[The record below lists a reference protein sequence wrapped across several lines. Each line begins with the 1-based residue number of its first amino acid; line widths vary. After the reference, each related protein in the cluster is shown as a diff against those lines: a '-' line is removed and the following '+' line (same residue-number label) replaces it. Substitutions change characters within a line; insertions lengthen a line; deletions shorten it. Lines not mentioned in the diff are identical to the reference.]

1 MTKRTRYFILG
12 SVGLLALGLTAGLA
26 AYYGGIPGFARQA
39 GPAELA
45 YVPSDAAVVAY
56 ANVREL
62 MASQFRQQM
71 KGFEPA
77 ARQQGQNELKS
88 AVGIDVEK
96 DIDHVV
102 ACMLASPAGAGSDGR
117 SGYVLARGTF
127 DRPKI
132 EAFIREKGG
141 VEEHYKGRTLFV
153 HSPATGEASASE
165 RAHQIALTF
174 VEPGVVALGTP
185 DALHKVIDLTTAS
198 GATVLANPEMMKLIN
213 GVDSGNAWVVGRFDA
228 LSKEA
233 HLPADVQRQLPQL
246 TWFSATGHVNGG
258 VSGALS
264 VQARDQESAT
274 NLQQV
279 VAGFIA
285 LAKMQA
291 GSRPEL
297 NALLQSITLSGD
309 TGSHTVSV
317 SFVVPPAALDA
328 LKAAGAKGGDSK

>member
-12 SVGLLALGLTAGLA
+12 SVGLVVLGLTVGLT
-26 AYYGGIPGFARQA
+26 AYYGGIRGFARQS

-45 YVPSDAAVVAY
+45 YVPSNAVVVAY

-71 KGFEPA
+71 KGLEPA
-77 ARQQGQNELKS
+77 ARQQGQDELRNT
-88 AVGIDVEK
+88 VGIDVEK

-102 ACMLASPAGAGSDGR
+102 ACMLARPAGAGSDVR
-117 SGYVLARGTF
+117 SGYVIARGTF
-127 DRPKI
+127 DQPRI

-141 VEEHYKGRTLFV
+141 VEQRYKGRTVFV
-153 HSPATGEASASE
+153 HAPADTGTSATDDT
-165 RAHQIALTF
+165 HQLGLTF

-185 DALHKVIDLTTAS
+185 DALHTVIDLTTGS
-198 GATVLANPEMMKLIN
+198 GATVLANRDMMKMID

-228 LSKEA
+228 LSNEA
-233 HLPADVQRQLPQL
+233 HLPADVQRQLPAL

-258 VSGALS
+258 VSGAVS
-264 VQARDQESAT
+264 VQARDQEAAT

-279 VAGFIA
+279 IAGFIA

-297 NALLQSITLSGD
+297 NALLQSVTLSGD
-309 TGSHTVSV
+309 ASSHTVSL
-317 SFVVPPAALDA
+317 SFTVPPAALEA
-328 LKAAGAKGGDSK
+328 LKAAGAKSGVSK